1 MNIKHEEK
9 MNGRFDMAGHIYILL
24 TLLFTVYGQLVLRW
38 QMAKTRGMPEGGFEK
53 LLFLLQQFFNPWILS
68 GLLSAFLASLA
79 WMAAMTRFELNYA
92 YPFMSLAFVIVMIF
106 SVIFLNESL
115 TIQSIM
121 GTIMVVGGLI
131 IIARA

>member
-1 MNIKHEEK
+1 
-9 MNGRFDMAGHIYILL
+9 MA
-24 TLLFTVYGQLVLRW
+24 Q
-38 QMAKTRGMPEGGFEK
+38 TRGMPEGGVDK
-53 LLFLLQQFFNPWILS
+53 LLFLFQQFFNPWIIS
-68 GLLSAFLASLA
+68 ALLSAFLASLA

-106 SVIFLNESL
+106 SVVFLNESL
-115 TIQSIM
+115 TIPSVI

>member
-9 MNGRFDMAGHIYILL
+9 MNGRFDMAGQIYILL

-38 QMAKTRGMPEGGFEK
+38 QMAQTRGMPEGGVDK
-53 LLFLLQQFFNPWILS
+53 LLFLFQQFFNPWIIS
-68 GLLSAFLASLA
+68 ALLSAFLASLA

-106 SVIFLNESL
+106 SVVFLNESL
-115 TIQSIM
+115 TIPSVI